1 MGAKVG
7 DREKKQRLKESRKRE
22 RRERRRLSKDQ
33 EAGTQIG

>member
-7 DREKKQRLKESRKRE
+7 GREKKQRLKESRKRE